1 MDIFEKIIKREI
13 PSDIIFEDDKVIAI
27 KDINPINPGHFL
39 VIPKIHSTNLI
50 DIKEEELTYLFIKA
64 RELAV
69 KTIGEMNVSGFKLQV
84 NNGKESGQEVF
95 RTHVHII
102 PSKK

>member
-1 MDIFEKIIKREI
+1 MDIFKKIIDGEI
-13 PSDIIFEDDKVIAI
+13 PSDKIYEDSKVIAI

-39 VIPKIHSTNLI
+39 VIPKKHSTNLI
-50 DIKEEELTYLFIKA
+50 DINDEEFVYLMTKA
-64 RELAV
+64 KELA
-69 KTIGEMNVSGFKLQV
+69 KQTIKEMNVSGFKLQI

-102 PSKK
+102 PSTK